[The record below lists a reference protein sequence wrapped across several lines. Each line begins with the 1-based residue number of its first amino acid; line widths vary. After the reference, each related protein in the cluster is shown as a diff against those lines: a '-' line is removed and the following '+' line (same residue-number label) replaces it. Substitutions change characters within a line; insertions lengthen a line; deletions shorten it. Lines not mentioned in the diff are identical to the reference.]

1 MPLSLRHAFRSADRV
16 VAWPV
21 IPEDS
26 RDDFP
31 NVTLCPQPPADF
43 HRDGMV
49 ATAVAD
55 DSGDRADSAA
65 PLVWAPHL
73 EAQITRVSSDC
84 VGNTPRSRSISR
96 HTYGVAV

>member
-55 DSGDRADSAA
+55 EQRRQG
-65 PLVWAPHL
+65 
-73 EAQITRVSSDC
+73 
-84 VGNTPRSRSISR
+84 
-96 HTYGVAV
+96 